1 MEGPLL
7 KLHHGRDRMVAG
19 FTTTCA
25 ISAHYHL
32 SCEFEPCL
40 WQGVLDTTLCDNVWS
55 GIRPVSGYL
64 GAPWFPPLI

>member
-25 ISAHYHL
+25 ISAHHHL

-40 WQGVLDTTLCDNVWS
+40 WQGVLDTTLCDQVWS
-55 GIRPVSGYL
+55 VAYDRSVVIL
-64 GAPWFPPLI
+64 GHPGFLH